1 MAIDVTCECGREFG
15 VTNDSVGQSV
25 KCPECGSWVRV
36 TEALISVEPEDTTN
50 AGQRLDIGA
59 ETSGPSKTVYQ
70 SSISSRKPAGS
81 KQAASKSR
89 KSKSARNTDLG
100 ANRQSRKAETKETR
114 EALRHSDVPL
124 GITWVYYGFLLAVLV
139 SVLEVVTSFAPRRNI
154 AQGDLSATSVLSL
167 LALAASFLTIVGKFM
182 CLTAPSQMSG
192 NGRVVLAV
200 LLDGLAVFLCVA
212 GKFMALSPEL
222 GMALMAAIILLPI
235 WGFASFVMFLRNL
248 GEFLGQRNI
257 TEKATGVLSF
267 VRILLIAVLILLL
280 LTLVRAQPLVVL
292 GFGALLIYGIV
303 GSFRYLDLLSACR
316 DALTKG

>member
-36 TEALISVEPEDTTN
+36 TEALISVELEDTAN
-50 AGQRLDIGA
+50 AGQRPGIGA
-59 ETSGPSKTVYQ
+59 ETSGPSKTVDQ
-70 SSISSRKPAGS
+70 TSTSSRKPAGS
-81 KQAASKSR
+81 KRAASKSR
-89 KSKSARNTDLG
+89 KSKSARKTALG
-100 ANRQSRKAETKETR
+100 ADRQSHKAETKETR

-124 GITWVYYGFLLAVLV
+124 GLAWVYYGFLLAVVV

-154 AQGDLSATSVLSL
+154 AQGDFSATDMLSV

-182 CLTAPSQMSG
+182 CLSAPSQMSG
-192 NGRVVLAV
+192 NGRVFLAV

-212 GKFMALSPEL
+212 KSFAALSPEL
-222 GMALMAAIILLPI
+222 VMALMAAIILLPI
-235 WGFASFVMFLRNL
+235 WGFASFVLFLRDL

-257 TEKATGVLSF
+257 TERASGVLSF

-292 GFGALLIYGIV
+292 GLVALLIYGIV
-303 GSFRYLDLLSACR
+303 GTFRYLDLLSACR
-316 DALTKG
+316 DALSKG